1 MKNNYEI
8 VYYPLEVEKEIS
20 FMLYNYENIED
31 LINSRKEELI
41 DKMNVTSSA
50 WLRSKNIGSNTLED
64 IVIKLQNDK
73 KLKRLK
79 KWQIFLDKYVK
90 GLKEYDIPIYYNFV
104 DMKYFKKYDKKEIMN
119 KLELN
124 NDSYE
129 GLKIRIIWVV
139 YYYAV
144 KEKLYK
150 EMKT

>member
-124 NDSYE
+124 NDSYD
-129 GLKIRIIWVV
+129 GLKIRIIWVI